1 MPEAPV
7 LQERTIAVRTHGR
20 YLVVAPEKTAP
31 RGIVIGCHGYA
42 EQANIQMDRL
52 QAIAGVSDWLLVSVQ
67 GLHRF
72 YRPRSQEVIASWM
85 TREDRELAVADN
97 SAFVAAVVDAV
108 AREWQVTG
116 PLVFTGFS
124 QGVAMAFRAACVSP
138 LPVAAVVA
146 LGGDLPPEL
155 NRDALAKI
163 PAVLLGRGDHD
174 QWYSPE
180 QFAAD
185 AVRLRDAGSDVTVFG
200 FAAAHLWT
208 TVFSD
213 AVGSFLRRFHEPAF

>member
-1 MPEAPV
+1 MFEAAAIH
-7 LQERTIAVRTHGR
+7 ERTIEVRTHGR
-20 YLVVAPEKTAP
+20 YLVAAPENASP

-42 EQANIQMDRL
+42 EQATLQMERL
-52 QAIAGVSDWLLVSVQ
+52 QKIAELADWLLVSVQ

-85 TREDRELAVADN
+85 TREDRELALSDN

-108 AREWQVTG
+108 VREWPVSG

-124 QGVAMAFRAACVSP
+124 QGAAMAFRAACVTAR
-138 LPVAAVVA
+138 PVAAVIA
-146 LGGDLPPEL
+146 LGGDIPPEL
-155 NRDALAKI
+155 DRDQLARI

-185 AVRLRDAGSDVTVFG
+185 QVRLRAAGVELTVVA

-208 TVFSD
+208 PVFSD
-213 AVGSFLRRFHEPAF
+213 AVGSFLSRFRQPAF